1 MQEERLRILKMI
13 EDGKLT
19 VEEALLLLEGLDQ
32 SNKAANEKQNDLF
45 PDLSTVKF
53 EEAKKED
60 PLNYKFQSAKD
71 KIIDFVD
78 QAYKKIK
85 DFDLDF
91 NFGKSID
98 ISHIFEQADVDLKEI
113 DIDLANGMVK
123 VLPWEQNNVRIEC
136 QAKIYRVETQ
146 DEARRKFLNEV
157 VFMIDSQRLRF
168 STQQKWMKIEAV
180 IYIPQTEYE
189 NIKIRMFNGSIESE
203 HLTAENYK
211 AKTANGKITLSDIK
225 GSYAEAE
232 TSNGQILIQRSFVG
246 QLEAETLNGA
256 ITLDGEYRK
265 VDLQSFNGDIF
276 CAFTGG
282 VCEFIDA
289 KAATGGIELQIPNQT
304 AAVEGE
310 LKTNLG
316 GFNVNLEGIQVVE
329 EKSDVIQKV
338 MRFKSLNNP
347 EQALRILAET
357 KTGSIQVKK
366 AKSEVF

>member
-1 MQEERLRILKMI
+1 MQEERLRILKMV

-32 SNKAANEKQNDLF
+32 SNKAAKDKQDDLF
-45 PDLSTVKF
+45 PELSTVKF

-60 PLNYKFQSAKD
+60 PLNYKFHSAKD

-98 ISHIFEQADVDLKEI
+98 ISHIFEQGNVDLKEV

-123 VLPWEQNNVRIEC
+123 VIPWEQKTVRIDC
-136 QAKIYRVETQ
+136 QAKVYRAETQ

-157 VFMIDSQRLRF
+157 VFMIDNQKLRF
-168 STQQKWMKIEAV
+168 STQQKWMKIDAA
-180 IYIPQTEYE
+180 IYIPQTDYE

-203 HLTAENYK
+203 HVTAASYK
-211 AKTANGKITLSDIK
+211 AKTANGKIALQNMK
-225 GSYAEAE
+225 GKYVEAE
-232 TSNGQILIQRSFVG
+232 TANGQISVQRSMIDEF
-246 QLEAETLNGA
+246 EAETLNGA

-289 KAATGGIELQIPNQT
+289 KAATGGIELQIPNQA

-347 EQALRILAET
+347 DDALKIVAET
-357 KTGSIQVKK
+357 KTGSIQVKR
-366 AKSEVF
+366 AKSAEF